1 MFITFLIFSF
11 TFSFFLGDEHV
22 VLPLPRGARHFFLR
36 IFIWMFPFLSYS
48 YVFVVNNKAVAAEKG
63 KRPLIPENPVISLDD
78 LLAEKI
84 GAEAASRFRSTD
96 QLGNQ
101 NSRNIRAEVSQGEF
115 IYSRY
120 FS

>member
-1 MFITFLIFSF
+1 MYITFLIFSS
-11 TFSFFLGDEHV
+11 TFHFLGDEHV
-22 VLPLPRGARHFFLR
+22 VLLCHVGHAIFFYHFSFGCFL
-36 IFIWMFPFLSYS
+36 LSYS

>member
-1 MFITFLIFSF
+1 MFIIFLIYSF
-11 TFSFFLGDEHV
+11 TFFFLGDEHV

-63 KRPLIPENPVISLDD
+63 KRPLIPKNSVISLDD

-84 GAEAASRFRSTD
+84 GVEQLINRAIRTVVIYAQKSAKVNSST
-96 QLGNQ
+96 LVIFP
-101 NSRNIRAEVSQGEF
+101 SPPPI
-115 IYSRY
+115 
-120 FS
+120 

>member
-1 MFITFLIFSF
+1 M
-11 TFSFFLGDEHV
+11 
-22 VLPLPRGARHFFLR
+22 VLPFATWGTPFLFTHFHLDVS
-36 IFIWMFPFLSYS
+36 FLSYS

-84 GAEAASRFRSTD
+84 GAEVASRFRATD

>member
-11 TFSFFLGDEHV
+11 TFSFFWV
-22 VLPLPRGARHFFLR
+22 MNTWFFFCYVGHAISFYAFL
-36 IFIWMFPFLSYS
+36 FGCFVLSYS